1 VWGRGW
7 DVFLWGG
14 TLSRGLLVLCCTEKF
29 FFDFVS
35 VILFE
40 FVFYS
45 GLCEF

>member
-1 VWGRGW
+1 VGSWV

-14 TLSRGLLVLCCTEKF
+14 TLSRGLLVLCCTEKKKF
-29 FFDFVS
+29 EFVS
-35 VILFE
+35 VIFVE